1 LVRDLRGLLQQLNGK
16 GLLMDSLFFNEEHTL
31 LVDMV
36 KDFANTE
43 IAPIAHDM
51 DKNCEIPKKIIS
63 QMAELGLMGIPIP
76 EKYGGA
82 GMDTV
87 AYAAAVLEL
96 AKVDASVA
104 ITMAAHTSLG
114 SLPIAIAGTEEQKQ
128 KYLPKLASGEVLGA
142 FGLTEPE
149 AGSDAGSTKTNAV
162 LDGDEYV
169 VNGGKIFITNSSLAG
184 LLTLTTNIIEN
195 GENKGIGALIVETD
209 NSGLKIGPKEKKMGW
224 HASDTRQLFFEN
236 MRVPK
241 ENLLGQPTEGFKT
254 FLKTLT
260 GGRISVAAL
269 SCGTAEGAYQQAL
282 NYSTERKAFGKEI
295 HKFQA
300 VGFKLA
306 DMATDI
312 EAAKLLT
319 FHAAWMKDQGKDVTK
334 VAAMAKLF
342 ASEAAMR
349 ITTEAIQIHGGYGY
363 VKEYDVER
371 FFRDAKVLEIGEGT
385 SEIQRIIIARELV
398 KTFSKAA

>member
-1 LVRDLRGLLQQLNGK
+1 
-16 GLLMDSLFFNEEHTL
+16 MDSLFFNEEHTL

-43 IAPIAHDM
+43 IAPIAYDM
-51 DKNCEIPKKIIS
+51 DKNCEIPKEIIS
-63 QMAELGLMGIPIP
+63 QMAELGLMGIPIA
-76 EKYGGA
+76 EEYGGA

-149 AGSDAGSTKTNAV
+149 AGSDAGSTKTTAV

-269 SCGTAEGAYQQAL
+269 SCGTAEGAYQKAL

-334 VAAMAKLF
+334 AAAMAKLF

-349 ITTEAIQIHGGYGY
+349 ITTEAIQVHGGYGY

>member
-149 AGSDAGSTKTNAV
+149 AGSDAGSTKTTAV

>member
-1 LVRDLRGLLQQLNGK
+1 
-16 GLLMDSLFFNEEHTL
+16 MDNLFFNEEHSM

-36 KDFANTE
+36 RDFANTE
-43 IAPIAHDM
+43 IAPIAKDM
-51 DKNCEIPKKIIS
+51 EKNGKIPKEIIS

-87 AYAAAVLEL
+87 AYAAAVMEL

-114 SLPIAIAGTEEQKQ
+114 SMPIVIAGTEEQKQ
-128 KYLPKLASGEVLGA
+128 KYLPKLASGKVIGA
-142 FGLTEPE
+142 FGLTEPG
-149 AGSDAGSTKTNAV
+149 AGSDAGSTKTTAE

-184 LLTLTTNIIEN
+184 ILTLTTNIIEN
-195 GENKGIGALIVETD
+195 DENKGIGALIVETD
-209 NSGLKIGPKEKKMGW
+209 TPGLKIGPKEKKMGW
-224 HASDTRQLFFEN
+224 RASDTRQLFFEN

-241 ENLLGQPTEGFKT
+241 ENVLGQPTDGFKT
-254 FLKTLT
+254 FMKTLI
-260 GGRISVAAL
+260 GGRISVSAL
-269 SCGTAEGAYQQAL
+269 SCGTAEGAFQKAL
-282 NYSTERKAFGKEI
+282 QYSTERKAFGKEI
-295 HKFQA
+295 HAFQA

-319 FHAAWMKDQGKDVTK
+319 YHAAWMKDQGKDVLK
-334 VAAMAKLF
+334 QAAQAKLF

-349 ITTEAIQIHGGYGY
+349 ITTEAIQILGGYGY

-385 SEIQRIIIARELV
+385 SEVQRIVIARELV

>member
-1 LVRDLRGLLQQLNGK
+1 
-16 GLLMDSLFFNEEHTL
+16 MDNLFFREEHSM

-36 KDFANTE
+36 RDFANTE
-43 IAPIAHDM
+43 IAPIAQDM
-51 DKNCEIPKKIIS
+51 EKNGKIPNEIIS
-63 QMAELGLMGIPIP
+63 QMAELGLMGIPVP
-76 EKYGGA
+76 EEYGGA

-87 AYAAAVLEL
+87 AYAAAVMEL

-114 SLPIAIAGTEEQKQ
+114 SMPIVIAGTEEQKL
-128 KYLPKLASGEVLGA
+128 KYLPKLASGKVIGA
-142 FGLTEPE
+142 FGLTEPG
-149 AGSDAGSTKTNAV
+149 AGSDAGSTKTTAE
-162 LDGDEYV
+162 LDGDEYI

-184 LLTLTTNIIEN
+184 ILTLTTNIIEN

-209 NSGLKIGPKEKKMGW
+209 NPGLKIGPKEKKMGW
-224 HASDTRQLFFEN
+224 RASDTRQLFFEN

-241 ENLLGQPTEGFKT
+241 ENVLGQPTDGFKT
-254 FLKTLT
+254 FLKTLI
-260 GGRISVAAL
+260 GGRISVSAL
-269 SCGTAEGAYQQAL
+269 SCGTAEGAFQKAL
-282 NYSTERKAFGKEI
+282 QYSTERKAFGKEI
-295 HKFQA
+295 NKFQA

-319 FHAAWMKDQGKDVTK
+319 FHAAWMKDQGKDVLK
-334 VAAMAKLF
+334 QAAQAKLF

-349 ITTEAIQIHGGYGY
+349 ITTEAIQIFGGYGY

-385 SEIQRIIIARELV
+385 SEVQRIIIARELV

>member
-1 LVRDLRGLLQQLNGK
+1 
-16 GLLMDSLFFNEEHTL
+16 MDNLFFNEEHTM
-31 LVDMV
+31 LVKMV
-36 KDFANTE
+36 RNFANTE
-43 IAPIAHDM
+43 IAPIVQDM
-51 DKNCEIPKKIIS
+51 DKKGKIPKEIIS
-63 QMAELGLMGIPIP
+63 QMAELGLMGIPIS

-87 AYAAAVLEL
+87 AYAAAVMEI

-114 SLPIAIAGTEEQKQ
+114 SLPIAIAGTDEQKK
-128 KYLPKLASGEVLGA
+128 KYLPRLASGEILGA
-142 FGLTEPE
+142 FGLTEPS
-149 AGSDAGSTKTNAV
+149 AGSDAGSTKTTAE

-169 VNGGKIFITNSSLAG
+169 INGGKIFITNSSIAG
-184 LLTLTTNIIEN
+184 LLTITTNIIEH

-209 NSGLKIGPKEKKMGW
+209 NPGLKIGPKEKKMGW
-224 HASDTRQLFFEN
+224 RASDTRQLFFEN

-260 GGRISVAAL
+260 GGRISLAAL
-269 SCGTAEGAYQQAL
+269 SCGTAEGAYQKAL
-282 NYSTERKAFGKEI
+282 QYSTERKAFGKEI

-306 DMATDI
+306 DMATEI

-319 FHAAWMKDQGKDVTK
+319 FHAAWMKDQGRDVTK
-334 VAAMAKLF
+334 QAAMAKLF
-342 ASEAAMR
+342 ASETAMR
-349 ITTEAIQIHGGYGY
+349 VTTEAIQIHGGYGY

-371 FFRDAKVLEIGEGT
+371 YFRDAKILEIGEGT
-385 SEIQRIIIARELV
+385 SEIQRIIISRELI
-398 KTFSKAA
+398 KTFSKVA

>member
-1 LVRDLRGLLQQLNGK
+1 
-16 GLLMDSLFFNEEHTL
+16 MDSLFFNEEHTL

-149 AGSDAGSTKTNAV
+149 AGSDAGSTKTTAELN
-162 LDGDEYV
+162 GDEYV

-398 KTFSKAA
+398 KTFSKAV

>member
-1 LVRDLRGLLQQLNGK
+1 
-16 GLLMDSLFFNEEHTL
+16 MDNLFFNEEHSM

-36 KDFANTE
+36 RDFANTE
-43 IAPIAHDM
+43 IAPIAKDM
-51 DKNCEIPKKIIS
+51 EKNGKIPKEIIS

-87 AYAAAVLEL
+87 AYAAAVMEL

-114 SLPIAIAGTEEQKQ
+114 SMPIVIAGTEEQKQ
-128 KYLPKLASGEVLGA
+128 KYLPKLASGKVIGA
-142 FGLTEPE
+142 FGLTEPG
-149 AGSDAGSTKTNAV
+149 AGSDAGSTKTTAE

-184 LLTLTTNIIEN
+184 ILTLTTNIIEN
-195 GENKGIGALIVETD
+195 DENKGIGALIVETD
-209 NSGLKIGPKEKKMGW
+209 TPGLKIGPKEKKMGW
-224 HASDTRQLFFEN
+224 RASDTRQLFFEN

-241 ENLLGQPTEGFKT
+241 ENVLGQPTDGFKT
-254 FLKTLT
+254 FMKTLI
-260 GGRISVAAL
+260 GGRISVSAL
-269 SCGTAEGAYQQAL
+269 SCGTAEGAFQKAL
-282 NYSTERKAFGKEI
+282 QYSTERKAFGKEI
-295 HKFQA
+295 HAVQA

-319 FHAAWMKDQGKDVTK
+319 YHAAWMKDQGKDVLK
-334 VAAMAKLF
+334 QAAQAKLF

-349 ITTEAIQIHGGYGY
+349 ITTEAIQILGGYGY

-385 SEIQRIIIARELV
+385 SEVQRMVIARELV

>member
-1 LVRDLRGLLQQLNGK
+1 
-16 GLLMDSLFFNEEHTL
+16 MDSLFFNEEHTL

-149 AGSDAGSTKTNAV
+149 AGSDAGSTKTTAV

-184 LLTLTTNIIEN
+184 LLTLTTNIIKN

>member
-1 LVRDLRGLLQQLNGK
+1 
-16 GLLMDSLFFNEEHTL
+16 MDSLFFNEEHTL

-43 IAPIAHDM
+43 IAPIAYDM
-51 DKNCEIPKKIIS
+51 DKNCEIPKEIIS
-63 QMAELGLMGIPIP
+63 QMAELGLMGIPIA
-76 EKYGGA
+76 EEYGGA

-128 KYLPKLASGEVLGA
+128 KYLPKLATGEIIGA
-142 FGLTEPE
+142 FGLTEPS
-149 AGSDAGSTKTNAV
+149 AGSDAGSTKTTAV

-209 NSGLKIGPKEKKMGW
+209 NPGLKIGPKEKKMGW
-224 HASDTRQLFFEN
+224 CASDTRQLFFEN

-269 SCGTAEGAYQQAL
+269 SCGTAEGAYQKAL

-334 VAAMAKLF
+334 AAAMAKLF

-349 ITTEAIQIHGGYGY
+349 ITTEAIQVHGGYGY